1 MAPWLHCTLA
11 MRWALVAIC
20 ACAPPHL
27 RQTLPPIA
35 PTTGPPQGRWPS
47 LEPAGRTGAAPID
60 PYAADDLPLR
70 EVTDDHVL
78 SDVVLGDPGAVTTMV
93 VRVDTGDYA
102 LPTGPNHVV
111 EREGALR
118 RVTIRRIPG
127 GPVTDRER
135 ADALRAA
142 DRFDLATAAI
152 RRTARVATSGARTDR
167 ARVAALVTW
176 IHTNITYV
184 LSDETVASRVL
195 ARGSGDCSEMS
206 MLFIALARAS
216 NLPAR
221 RVVGLAATE
230 ADGAS
235 AFGFHAWAE
244 VALDG
249 HWVSV
254 DPTWD
259 EPVAD
264 ATHVAIL
271 VGDSDDWTRAIPGLR
286 LAVVD
291 LTRDAS
297 LAGRA
302 GARQLVSELPEYMR
316 LTR

>member
-1 MAPWLHCTLA
+1 

-20 ACAPPHL
+20 ACAPPHI
-27 RQTLPPIA
+27 RQTLPPLA
-35 PTTGPPQGRWPS
+35 PTTGAPQGRWPS
-47 LEPAGRTGAAPID
+47 LEPAGRTRAAPID
-60 PYAADDLPLR
+60 PYATDDLPLH
-70 EVTDDHVL
+70 EVSGDHVP
-78 SDVVLGDPGAVTTMV
+78 SDVELGDPGAVTAMV
-93 VRVDTGDYA
+93 VRVDTGSYA

-111 EREGALR
+111 EREGALQR
-118 RVTIRRIPG
+118 ITIRRAPG
-127 GPVTDRER
+127 GHVTDGER
-135 ADALRAA
+135 ADALRAT

-152 RRTARVATSGARTDR
+152 RRTARDATSGARTDR

-176 IHTNITYV
+176 IHSNITYV

-195 ARGSGDCSEMS
+195 ARGSGDCSEMT
-206 MLFIALARAS
+206 MLFVALARAS
-216 NLPAR
+216 NIPAR

-271 VGDSDDWTRAIPGLR
+271 IGDGDDWARAIPSLR

-291 LTRDAS
+291 LTRDAT
-297 LAGRA
+297 LEGKAD
-302 GARQLVSELPEYMR
+302 ARQLVSELPDYMR
-316 LTR
+316 LRGR